1 MNESFLINKYLKP
14 LTKNNP
20 GALNLNDDIFFDPK
34 KKLAV
39 SVDTYVEGVHFVD
52 SNNPK
57 KFIKKIFRSSLSD
70 LYCKGIKPTSYFL
83 SLALNTK
90 QVKTKWLN
98 DLNQILKKEQ
108 KKFSISLS
116 GGDTTYSSK
125 LIITVIVVGYSKN
138 KPVFR
143 HNCNLHDDIYV
154 SGNIGDSFLGL
165 NVIKKIKNFGKLNSY
180 FTKKYYEPDLQVK
193 FSFFLNK
200 IASSSVDVSDGLG
213 LNIQDLIHKK
223 KYGALINLNN
233 LPLSNEARSLVK
245 NKKIKIKNIFSKGDD
260 YQILFT
266 SNQKN
271 RIKID
276 RMSKRLKIKL
286 TKIGIITR
294 DKAIIFKVNKKK
306 FTLNNEKMGYIH
318 QFN

>member
-20 GALNLNDDIFFDPK
+20 SALNLSDDIYFDSK
-34 KKLAV
+34 KKLTV
-39 SVDTYVEGVHFVD
+39 SVDTYVEGVHFSD
-52 SNNPK
+52 SSNPK
-57 KFIKKIFRSSLSD
+57 KFLKKILRSSLSD
-70 LYCKGIKPTSYFL
+70 LYCKGIKPSSYFL
-83 SLALNTK
+83 SLALNA
-90 QVKTKWLN
+90 QHVKKKWLD

-108 KKFSISLS
+108 KKFSIYLS

-125 LIITVIVVGYSKN
+125 LVITVIVIGYSKN

-165 NVIKKIKNFGKLNSY
+165 NVIKKIRNFGKLNSY

-213 LNIQDLIHKK
+213 LNIQHLIKK
-223 KYGALINLNN
+223 KKIWR
-233 LPLSNEARSLVK
+233 SN
-245 NKKIKIKNIFSKGDD
+245 
-260 YQILFT
+260 
-266 SNQKN
+266 
-271 RIKID
+271 
-276 RMSKRLKIKL
+276 
-286 TKIGIITR
+286 
-294 DKAIIFKVNKKK
+294 
-306 FTLNNEKMGYIH
+306 
-318 QFN
+318 

>member
-20 GALNLNDDIFFDPK
+20 SALNLNDDIYYDSK
-34 KKLAV
+34 KKLTV
-39 SVDTYVEGVHFVD
+39 SVDTYVEGVHFSD
-52 SNNPK
+52 SSNPK
-57 KFIKKIFRSSLSD
+57 KFLKKILRSSLSD
-70 LYCKGIKPTSYFL
+70 LYCKGIKPSSYFL
-83 SLALNTK
+83 SLALNSRH
-90 QVKTKWLN
+90 VKNKWLD
-98 DLNQILKKEQ
+98 DLNRILKKEQ
-108 KKFSISLS
+108 KKFSIYLS

-125 LIITVIVVGYSKN
+125 LVITVIVIGYSKN

-180 FTKKYYEPDLQVK
+180 FAKKYYEPELQVK

-213 LNIQDLIHKK
+213 LNIQHLIKKK

-233 LPLSNEARSLVK
+233 LPLSREAKSLVL
-245 NKKIKIKNIFSKGDD
+245 NKKVKIKNIFSKGDD

-266 SNQKN
+266 SNKKN

-276 RMSKRLKIKL
+276 KISKNLKVKL
-286 TKIGIITR
+286 TKIGIITKN
-294 DKAIIFKVNKKK
+294 KAIIYKLNKKK
-306 FTLNNEKMGYIH
+306 FRLNNEKMGYIH
-318 QFN
+318 QFD